1 MLCKPSAAKRIETRA
16 PAAQL
21 YSSLPRPNPN
31 ILKGVMIVQVLASES
46 AILIG
51 KQWTLIAPVTPG
63 TSATRNFQLSF
74 WAFFAAWIVMSE
86 PMNWLGPMA
95 FSLES
100 VAQPQTFWNFNID
113 AGTWHGPCGPVN
125 NKSRGKKI
133 LSGIEFAL
141 NLRACSNQFARCDG
155 RHIYWTSLKSK
166 AGPHG
171 VQLSRLNSMTRRS
184 VASLGR
190 CYSLESV
197 AQPQTFGENV
207 NVGSGFKL
215 CRRTPHRK
223 HETCRT
229 SISSCCHR

>member
-31 ILKGVMIVQVLASES
+31 VLEVVMIVQVLSSES

-63 TSATRNFQLSF
+63 ASAPRNFQLSF

-133 LSGIEFAL
+133 LNGIWICFETEGMQQSICT
-141 NLRACSNQFARCDG
+141 LRWEAHILDISEVKSRSAR
-155 RHIYWTSLKSK
+155 R
-166 AGPHG
+166 AM
-171 VQLSRLNSMTRRS
+171 SRLNSMTQRS

-190 CYSLESV
+190 WLIV
-197 AQPQTFGENV
+197 
-207 NVGSGFKL
+207 
-215 CRRTPHRK
+215 
-223 HETCRT
+223 
-229 SISSCCHR
+229 